1 MPILDIKY
9 QILGIGC
16 HQFFGL
22 ISYVIFMI
30 MGGPFL
36 KQSVLS
42 NKKITSIQMQVGM
55 QMSTFIGNLQGTTAD
70 ELEIRPISIHQPL
83 SSRPGCNCNSLM
95 LLSLA
100 LLFHY
105 STLYN
110 WVKPFLKLNS
120 YLHKPVGLYDSHEKV
135 QENIYCTGAI
145 ITLWFEYFLLH
156 F

>member
-1 MPILDIKY
+1 MD
-9 QILGIGC
+9 
-16 HQFFGL
+16 
-22 ISYVIFMI
+22 
-30 MGGPFL
+30 PFWNR
-36 KQSVLS
+36 VYYRT
-42 NKKITSIQMQVGM
+42 KKITSIEMQAGTM

-120 YLHKPVGLYDSHEKV
+120 YLHTPVFLYDSHEKV

-156 F
+156 FWRPKTFISGAFFVKFCPCIC